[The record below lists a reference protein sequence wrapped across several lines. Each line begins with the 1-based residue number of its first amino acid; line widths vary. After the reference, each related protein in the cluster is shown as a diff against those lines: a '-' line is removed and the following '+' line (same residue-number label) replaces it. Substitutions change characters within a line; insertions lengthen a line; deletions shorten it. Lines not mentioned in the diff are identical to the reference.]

1 MLILLHKLRLSRCRN
16 RYGNWAVYRYIYT
29 YAKIRYR
36 SFQKYDVEIDPIAT
50 TTTTTT
56 TTKETV
62 GSVDRGEDSRKVE
75 QM

>member
-1 MLILLHKLRLSRCRN
+1 METGQYTEIP
-16 RYGNWAVYRYIYT
+16 T

-50 TTTTTT
+50 TTT
-56 TTKETV
+56 KETV
-62 GSVDRGEDSRKVE
+62 GSVDRGEDSRKAE